1 MSDEQMEQSDS
12 ELSDIVIN
20 TSAMTHHDYWARAA
34 ESTPT
39 LLSSSSRRL
48 RGRPVS
54 CHLPSYAALELSP
67 RRQRPLSHR
76 ETCWDSV
83 ATLDAPLQRRMSS
96 YREYNGSRISHSRRT
111 SILRDVYQMHEE
123 PQHSGDGYTP
133 PSSSSGTEKPHR
145 HSAVSIDL
153 LEAANQMK
161 NAGYVGQMRRISGS
175 GETEDDASSSSPDAI
190 ELGGHT
196 YVRHG
201 SGLERESAKRRRT
214 LRKRSKGSPEGP
226 DMGITHEILFFLLIA
241 TAQALMLSGV
251 AQAMIPATVI
261 GATFG
266 LSSPADLAWFSA
278 AYALT
283 SGTFVLPA
291 GRLGDLYGHKKI
303 FIIGFA
309 WFAVWS
315 VMVGFGEIIETRTS
329 ANGVVYFDICRAMQ
343 GIGPALLVPNGQAML
358 GRAYTPGRR
367 KALVMSLFGAAAPF
381 GFVVGGVMAAV
392 LAEYASWP
400 WAFWVLGIVCAVLGL
415 VSAFVLPPT
424 EQTKKNDKES
434 LWTQLDVTGMLCGVT
449 GLVLFNFAWN
459 QAPIASW
466 TTPYTYFMLIIGLL
480 LIGVFVYVEKN
491 AIHPL
496 VPVAA
501 MRSQTNFVLA
511 CVATGWGCFAIWVFY
526 YIQVV
531 ETLRGTWPAWGPH
544 WIMVISM
551 CAFAAGSLFM
561 ATAPV
566 GQTYWANTFLS
577 ALIMPFGMDMSN
589 PAASLLLSNS
599 VAKEHQGIAASLVV
613 TVVNYSIST
622 ALGFAATIEVE
633 MHKNHISS
641 GGGADSSADVALV
654 GIRAAQWFGL
664 GLGGLGIC
672 VALAFFAAAWRT
684 RRKEAV
690 RTTPSAN
697 ATPSSEMRTAPS
709 QGHGR

>member
-1 MSDEQMEQSDS
+1 
-12 ELSDIVIN
+12 
-20 TSAMTHHDYWARAA
+20 MTHRDYWARAA

-39 LLSSSSRRL
+39 LLSHSSRRL

-54 CHLPSYAALELSP
+54 YHPPGYRTNELSP
-67 RRQRPLSHR
+67 QPRPLSYR
-76 ETCWDSV
+76 ETYWDSV
-83 ATLDAPLQRRMSS
+83 GSLDAPTNRISS
-96 YREYNGSRISHSRRT
+96 HREHSGRISHSRRT
-111 SILRDVYQMHEE
+111 SILRDVYKMQEE
-123 PQHSGDGYTP
+123 PHLPEGYTP

-145 HSAVSIDL
+145 HSAASVDL
-153 LEAANQMK
+153 IEAANQMK

-175 GETEDDASSSSPDAI
+175 GETEDDTSSAPDAI
-190 ELGGHT
+190 EVGGHT

-201 SGLERESAKRRRT
+201 SGIDRENARRRRP
-214 LRKRSKGSPEGP
+214 LRTRRKGSPEGP
-226 DMGITHEILFFLLIA
+226 DMGIGHEILFFLLIA
-241 TAQALMLSGV
+241 TGQALMLSGV
-251 AQAMIPATVI
+251 AQAMIPATII

-266 LSSPADLAWFSA
+266 LSQPADLAWFSA

-303 FIIGFA
+303 FIIGFI

-315 VMVGFGEIIETRTS
+315 VMVGFGEIVQRSTT
-329 ANGVVYFDICRAMQ
+329 ANGVVYFDICRALQ

-358 GRAYTPGRR
+358 GRAYTPRPPQGSSE
-367 KALVMSLFGAAAPF
+367 L
-381 GFVVGGVMAAV
+381 
-392 LAEYASWP
+392 ASWP
-400 WAFWVLGIVCAVLGL
+400 WAFWTLGIVCALLAL
-415 VSAFVLPPT
+415 VAVFVLPAT

-491 AIHPL
+491 AVHPL

-501 MRSQTNFVLA
+501 MRSQTTFVLA

-526 YIQVV
+526 YIQVL
-531 ETLRGTWPAWGPH
+531 ENLRGWRPMLTAASLAPGPVTGLLASLVVAAYMARVGPH
-544 WIMVISM
+544 WIMIMSM

-577 ALIMPFGMDMSN
+577 AVIMPFGMDMSN

-633 MHKNHISS
+633 MHKNS
-641 GGGADSSADVALV
+641 GGNGSSEDVALV
-654 GIRAAQWFGL
+654 GIRAAQYFGL

-672 VALAFFAAAWRT
+672 VALAFFAAAWRSK
-684 RRKEAV
+684 RKEAAAAAA
-690 RTTPSAN
+690 PN
-697 ATPSSEMRTAPS
+697 AVPQSEMRSVPT
-709 QGHGR
+709 QGRRR

>member
-1 MSDEQMEQSDS
+1 MQ
-12 ELSDIVIN
+12 
-20 TSAMTHHDYWARAA
+20 
-34 ESTPT
+34 
-39 LLSSSSRRL
+39 
-48 RGRPVS
+48 
-54 CHLPSYAALELSP
+54 
-67 RRQRPLSHR
+67 
-76 ETCWDSV
+76 
-83 ATLDAPLQRRMSS
+83 
-96 YREYNGSRISHSRRT
+96 
-111 SILRDVYQMHEE
+111 EE
-123 PQHSGDGYTP
+123 PHLARGYTP
-133 PSSSSGTEKPHR
+133 PSSSSGTEKPNR
-145 HSAVSIDL
+145 HSAASVDL
-153 LEAANQMK
+153 IEAAYQMK
-161 NAGYVGQMRRISGS
+161 IAGYVGQMRRISGS
-175 GETEDDASSSSPDAI
+175 GEIEDDTSSAPDAI
-190 ELGGHT
+190 EVGGHT

-201 SGLERESAKRRRT
+201 SGIDRKNTKRRRP
-214 LRKRSKGSPEGP
+214 LRKQRKGSPEGP
-226 DMGITHEILFFLLIA
+226 DMGIGHEILFFLLIA

-251 AQAMIPATVI
+251 AQAMIPATII
-261 GATFG
+261 GVTFG
-266 LSSPADLAWFSA
+266 LSQPADLAWFSA

-303 FIIGFA
+303 FIIGFI

-315 VMVGFGEIIETRTS
+315 IMVGFAEMVQLSTT

-381 GFVVGGVMAAV
+381 GFVVGGIMAAV
-392 LAEYASWP
+392 LSELASWP
-400 WAFWVLGIVCAVLGL
+400 WAFWILGIVCGVLALVAV
-415 VSAFVLPPT
+415 FVLPAT
-424 EQTKKNDKES
+424 EQTKKNEKES
-434 LWTQLDVTGMLCGVT
+434 LWTQLDVTGMMCGVT

-491 AIHPL
+491 AVHPL

-511 CVATGWGCFAIWVFY
+511 CVAAGWGCFAIWVFY
-526 YIQVV
+526 YIQVL
-531 ETLRGTWPAWGPH
+531 ENLRGWRPMLTAASLAPGPVTGLLASLVVAAYMARLGPH
-544 WIMVISM
+544 WIMIISM

-633 MHKNHISS
+633 MHKHS
-641 GGGADSSADVALV
+641 GGHGGSSSSSVDAALV
-654 GIRAAQWFGL
+654 GIRAAQYFGL

-672 VALAFFAAAWRT
+672 VALAFFAAAWRS
-684 RRKEAV
+684 RRKKAAAAASPNAV
-690 RTTPSAN
+690 P
-697 ATPSSEMRTAPS
+697 PSEMRSAPS
-709 QGHGR
+709 QGYGR